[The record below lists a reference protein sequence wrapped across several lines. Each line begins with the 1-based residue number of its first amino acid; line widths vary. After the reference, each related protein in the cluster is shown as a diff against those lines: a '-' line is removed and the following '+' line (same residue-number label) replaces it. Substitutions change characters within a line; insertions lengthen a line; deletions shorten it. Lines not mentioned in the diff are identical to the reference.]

1 VETGETQVFDQ
12 KDIAL
17 TTATATPTNLPGAN
31 QDLKADYDNDDD
43 DDDDDE
49 NYLPRLRS
57 MK

>member
-17 TTATATPTNLPGAN
+17 TTATATPTNQPGAN
-31 QDLKADYDNDDD
+31 QDLKAVNE